1 MFAGY
6 ASWQKKQKRL
16 HTHHIMQQTKVQFS
30 SHEMELIRNSD
41 WILTKNRIIQKVA
54 EGMGLL
60 AERMK
65 AEVRV
70 NSGRLPGVITGS
82 NAKISRGENYQ
93 GLPYLMLDYP
103 RLFSKDDIFAI
114 RTFFWWGRFC
124 SITLHVKGLYRTS
137 IYEKISS
144 LTALADHTFY
154 VSTQGDEWNH
164 DITSAG
170 YEHITNV
177 SSKDFALQLF
187 HSPFTKFSAKVELTQ
202 WDEMEEKLYKLFCVL
217 LKLV

>member
-1 MFAGY
+1 MPAY
-6 ASWQKKQKRL
+6 APCAKKQKR
-16 HTHHIMQQTKVQFS
+16 TRAPHIMQQTKVQFS
-30 SHEMELIRNSD
+30 SHEMELMRDSD

-54 EGMGLL
+54 EGMGSL

-65 AEVRV
+65 AEIRA
-70 NSGRLPGVITGS
+70 NSSQLPGVITGS

-103 RLFSKDDIFAI
+103 RLFGKDDIFAI

-137 IYEKISS
+137 VCEKISS

-164 DITSAG
+164 NITSAG
-170 YEHITNV
+170 YERITDT
-177 SSKDFALQLF
+177 SSKNFALQLF

>member
-1 MFAGY
+1 MPAY
-6 ASWQKKQKRL
+6 APCAKKQKR
-16 HTHHIMQQTKVQFS
+16 TRAPHIMQQTKVQFS
-30 SHEMELIRNSD
+30 VHEMELMINSD

-65 AEVRV
+65 AEISA
-70 NSGRLPGVITGS
+70 NSSRLSGVITGS

-124 SITLHVKGLYRTS
+124 SITLHVKGLYQMPVC
-137 IYEKISS
+137 EKISS
-144 LTALADHTFY
+144 LAAFAEHTFY

-164 DITSAG
+164 DITSTG
-170 YEHITNV
+170 YECITSP
-177 SSKDFALQLF
+177 SSKDFALRLF
-187 HSPFTKFSAKVELTQ
+187 HSPFTKFSAKVDLAQ
-202 WDEMEEKLYKLFCVL
+202 WDEMEEKLYELFCMF